1 MTTPAP
7 ARVDAVV
14 IGAGFSGLYLLH
26 KLRNEMGLSVRVL
39 EAGDGVGGTW
49 YWNRYPGARC
59 DSESYIYSYSFDD
72 KLYQEWEWSERYPQ
86 QPEVLSYL
94 QHVAERYDLNRDIT
108 FNARVTEAVFDE
120 TAGTWTVRTESGET
134 VTGQYLITGVGCL
147 SAWNTPPFPG
157 LESFIGEVYFTGLWP
172 HEPVELAGKRVGV
185 IGTGATGVQVIQTIG
200 PIVEH
205 LTVFQRTPNYIVPA
219 RHGTVPAEV
228 VAARKRDAAAIW
240 EKARN
245 SAFGVPVDPQPK
257 GVLESTDEEIE
268 EVLETAWQ
276 VGGLDFMLAGYLDP
290 LFNEEANRRVG
301 AFLDRKIRE
310 KVKDPAVAD
319 LLTPKKITYGVKRIP
334 LDDTYYETFNLPHVD
349 LVDVSTNSIAAVT
362 PAGLRLA
369 DGTEFAVDVLIFA
382 TGFDAT
388 TGTLNRIDIRGRDGR
403 LLREKWAEGPRTY
416 LGMSSAGYP
425 NLFMVTGPQ
434 SPGVLSNMPVSI
446 EQHVEF
452 ITGLIA
458 DTRERGIALVEP
470 SVEAED
476 AWVEHNNQV
485 ADATLFAKADTTYT
499 GANIEGKPRVFL
511 PNLDLVGGYRAK
523 CAEVAANGYEGFT
536 LTPAGVPADA

>member
-157 LESFIGEVYFTGLWP
+157 LESFTGEVYFTGLWP

-290 LFNEEANRRVG
+290 LFNEDANRRVG

-362 PAGLRLA
+362 PAGLR
-369 DGTEFAVDVLIFA
+369 
-382 TGFDAT
+382 
-388 TGTLNRIDIRGRDGR
+388 
-403 LLREKWAEGPRTY
+403 
-416 LGMSSAGYP
+416 
-425 NLFMVTGPQ
+425 
-434 SPGVLSNMPVSI
+434 
-446 EQHVEF
+446 
-452 ITGLIA
+452 
-458 DTRERGIALVEP
+458 
-470 SVEAED
+470 
-476 AWVEHNNQV
+476 
-485 ADATLFAKADTTYT
+485 
-499 GANIEGKPRVFL
+499 
-511 PNLDLVGGYRAK
+511 
-523 CAEVAANGYEGFT
+523 
-536 LTPAGVPADA
+536 